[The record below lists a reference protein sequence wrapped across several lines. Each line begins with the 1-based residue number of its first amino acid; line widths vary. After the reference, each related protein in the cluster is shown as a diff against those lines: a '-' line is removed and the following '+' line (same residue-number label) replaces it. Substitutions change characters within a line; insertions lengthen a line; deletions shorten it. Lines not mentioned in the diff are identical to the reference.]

1 MLFAYEGKVSIT
13 IREETVMRSHV
24 GTVILATVA
33 LGSALGSA
41 LGGLPAQA
49 DEIVIK
55 FSHVVA
61 ENTPKGQAALRF
73 KQIVEERLPGQ
84 VKVEVYPNAMLMD
97 DEAVI
102 EGLRTH
108 VIQAAAPSL
117 SLLEPYSTAYQV
129 FDLPFLFNDSAAVDR
144 FQEGPT
150 GAQLLGAMRGNG
162 IEGLCFIHSGMKQ
175 LSADVPLR
183 TPEDAAGKKFRIQP
197 SDVIEAQFKAL
208 GAIPVRAPFAKV
220 FHLLQT
226 GTVDGQ
232 ENTWTNMYSQ
242 RFYEVQPYITE
253 TNHGSLEYVFI
264 VDRDF
269 WQGIPQ
275 DVRSAL
281 AKAANESCEYG
292 NDVGAE
298 LNIKD
303 KQRIATSG
311 YSQIIELTPQQRAQW
326 VEAMKPVWAEFQT
339 TIGTEIIDA
348 AIAANGD
355 N

>member
-13 IREETVMRSHV
+13 IREETLMRSLV
-24 GTVILATVA
+24 GTTILVTVA
-33 LGSALGSA
+33 LGSALGGA

-84 VKVEVYPNAMLMD
+84 LKVEVYPNAMLMD

-102 EGLRTH
+102 EGLRDDT
-108 VIQAAAPSL
+108 IQAAAPSL

-129 FDLPFLFNDSAAVDR
+129 FDLPFLFNDSEAVDR
-144 FQEGPT
+144 FQAGPA
-150 GAQLLGAMRGNG
+150 GAKLLGAMRSSG

-183 TPEDAAGKKFRIQP
+183 TPEDAKGKKFRIQP
-197 SDVIEAQFKAL
+197 SDVIEAQFTAL

-253 TNHGSLEYVFI
+253 TNQGSLEYVF
-264 VDRDF
+264 VVARNF
-269 WQGIPQ
+269 WLGLPQ
-275 DVRSAL
+275 DVRTEL
-281 AKAANESCEYG
+281 AKAANEACTHG
-292 NDVGAE
+292 NAVGAE

-303 KQRIATSG
+303 KQRIASSG
-311 YSQIIELTPQQRAQW
+311 YSQIIELTPQQREQW
-326 VEAMKPVWAEFQT
+326 AEAMKPVWAEFET
-339 TIGTEIIDA
+339 VIGMDIIEA
-348 AIAANGD
+348 AVAANAD